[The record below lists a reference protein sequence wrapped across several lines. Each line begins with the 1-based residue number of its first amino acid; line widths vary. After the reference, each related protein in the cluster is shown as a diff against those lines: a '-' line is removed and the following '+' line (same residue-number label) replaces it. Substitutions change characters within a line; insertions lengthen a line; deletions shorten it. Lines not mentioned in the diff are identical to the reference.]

1 MMRRSS
7 GKWAIRIFS
16 GLQGQWLMMGPGGV
30 EKEKRNTFNYLYQD
44 NILHKENQPQSNID
58 TSGTCL
64 FKVQTMEIVF
74 FFLFFFPT
82 KSALLEVDPNS

>member
-1 MMRRSS
+1 
-7 GKWAIRIFS
+7 
-16 GLQGQWLMMGPGGV
+16 MGPGGV

-74 FFLFFFPT
+74 FFVFFSHKVCSTWSRPKF
-82 KSALLEVDPNS
+82 LDHIQQG